1 MLGFSAF
8 AETAFGATVAHA
20 GVTVLVTGSGVAVS
34 QGTPTYAIGATVVV
48 TGSGV
53 TVSMG
58 TAGNENSAFN
68 FTLYNPSA
76 TTDYMMC
83 NFEGVNRNESGNMY
97 FFTGGSQYETA
108 GDVDAIRLQLD
119 GAGVFSGF
127 FKLYGLSG
135 S

>member
-8 AETAFGATVAHA
+8 AETAFGATVAHG

-58 TAGNENSAFN
+58 TVT
-68 FTLYNPSA
+68 FT
-76 TTDYMMC
+76 
-83 NFEGVNRNESGNMY
+83 
-97 FFTGGSQYETA
+97 
-108 GDVDAIRLQLD
+108 I
-119 GAGVFSGF
+119 
-127 FKLYGLSG
+127 SG
-135 S
+135 SVSPTGSGLTISTGAADVNVITWNAIDPGATQTWTNIDPL